1 MPPPPPKYSYKQ
13 GLSACITGAL
23 WAKRGERAILR
34 ETPGD
39 CESRDE
45 AGRMFRAWRKLL
57 RLPSLAHKAPVMQ
70 ALKPC
75 LYEYLGGGGGGGGA
89 HRKCSY

>member
-1 MPPPPPKYSYKQ
+1 M
-13 GLSACITGAL
+13 ACITGAL

-45 AGRMFRAWRKLL
+45 GGRMFRAWRKLL
-57 RLPSLAHKAPVMQ
+57 RLPRLAHKAPVMQ

-75 LYEYLGGGGGGGGA
+75 LYEYLGRGGGGIESVRTNGVSVLSGLNLG
-89 HRKCSY
+89 KM